1 MMKEWRTHE
10 VMNQFSELDNY
21 NLFTTDHVLS
31 EYFGHRRVQWAIDK
45 LTQTGMDIGSRYG
58 YNQAQLANQYIPTL
72 QAFDSLGN
80 RQDFVAFHPAWHW
93 FMRQA
98 KHNGMISIPFETDE
112 PHRWAYFAA
121 SFMLMG
127 QIEAGSMCPT
137 TMTQGAIPLIQRE
150 PFLWEMLKDKLLS
163 HDYDDRDLPMAEKRS
178 IWIGMGMTEK
188 QGGSDVRSNST
199 VATPIDQHGRGKA
212 YLLRGHK
219 WFYSA
224 PMCDAHLVVAKLE
237 GSADLACFF
246 VPRWKFDGTK
256 NTIHIQRLKD
266 KVGNRSNSSSEVEFL
281 DAWGILIGEEGRG
294 IRTIIEM
301 ANYTRLACVIGAA
314 GLMRQAT
321 VQTIAYTRKRHAFGK
336 KLYEQPL
343 MRNVLADFA
352 LETEAA
358 QHLALK
364 LAEAYEAADT
374 NVSAKAWKRIVTPA
388 AKYWCCKRSES
399 LTAEAMEVFGGN
411 GYVEDG
417 IMARLFREAPV
428 NSIWEGSGNVM
439 CLDVLRAMD
448 REPALVQTLL
458 SELQKMAAGDAEIQ
472 QLLLEVIGIM
482 NDKENIESH
491 ARLLTEK
498 LMLVIQASI
507 MKDVAPDYMSHA
519 FIALR
524 IKQTPSINYGAY
536 NTKGIDHHKIL
547 ERAFTSEAVHL
558 DGKIINK

>member
-1 MMKEWRTHE
+1 MINEWTTHE
-10 VMNQFSELDNY
+10 VTNQFSELHNY
-21 NLFTTDHVLS
+21 NLFTTDAVLS
-31 EYFGHRRVQWAIDK
+31 EYFGDRRAQWAIDK
-45 LTQTGMDIGSRYG
+45 LTQTGADIGAEYAYS
-58 YNQAQLANQYIPTL
+58 QAQLANQHLPTL
-72 QAFDSLGN
+72 EAFDRLGN
-80 RQDFVAFHPAWHW
+80 RKDYVAFHPSWHW
-93 FMRQA
+93 FMRYA
-98 KHNGMISIPFETDE
+98 KGNGMISIPYEYE
-112 PHRWAYFAA
+112 QPHRWAYFAA
-121 SFMLMG
+121 SFMMMG

-150 PFLWEMLKDKLLS
+150 PILWDMLKDKLLS
-163 HDYDDRDLPMAEKRS
+163 HDYDERDLPLTEKRS

-199 VATPIDQHGRGKA
+199 IATPIDQHGRGQA

-219 WFYSA
+219 WFFSA
-224 PMCDAHLVVAKLE
+224 PMCDAHLVVAKIRD
-237 GSADLACFF
+237 SDDLACFF

-256 NTIHIQRLKD
+256 NATHIQRLKD

-321 VQTIAYTRKRHAFGK
+321 VQAIAYTRKRRAFGK

-343 MRNVLADFA
+343 MRNVLVDFA

-364 LAEAYEAADT
+364 LAEAYEAAETDE
-374 NVSAKAWKRIVTPA
+374 SARAWKRIVTPA

-399 LTAEAMEVFGGN
+399 LSAEAMEVFGGN

-458 SELQKMAAGDAEIQ
+458 TELQKNGCRKCRNPTAFAGSDWHYERQRKHRGPCPLTYRKADVGYPSEHN
-472 QLLLEVIGIM
+472 EGCG
-482 NDKENIESH
+482 S
-491 ARLLTEK
+491 RLYE
-498 LMLVIQASI
+498 
-507 MKDVAPDYMSHA
+507 PCFYH
-519 FIALR
+519 
-524 IKQTPSINYGAY
+524 TPY
-536 NTKGIDHHKIL
+536 
-547 ERAFTSEAVHL
+547 
-558 DGKIINK
+558 